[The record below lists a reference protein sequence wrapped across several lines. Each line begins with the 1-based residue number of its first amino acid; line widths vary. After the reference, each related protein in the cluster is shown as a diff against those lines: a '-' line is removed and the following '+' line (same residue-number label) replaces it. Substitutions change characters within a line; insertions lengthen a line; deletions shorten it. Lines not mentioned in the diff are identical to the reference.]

1 MFALSADVM
10 KMTVRLPFAMAVMLS
25 AGATIAQPAKD
36 DSKAPVAA
44 PQPPAKVVLASTDD
58 VRAPA
63 PTGQP
68 IPVAVKRPKP
78 RVTTCRCGDQQPDQV
93 QQLDE

>member
-1 MFALSADVM
+1 MFALVADLM
-10 KMTVRLPFAMAVMLS
+10 KMTVRPPLAIALMLS
-25 AGATIAQPAKD
+25 AGAGIAQPAKD

-44 PQPPAKVVLASTDD
+44 RQPPAKVVLASAED

-68 IPVAVKRPKP
+68 INAAVKRPQP
-78 RVTTCRCGDQQPDQV
+78 RVTTCRCGDQQPDQD
-93 QQLDE
+93 QQPDE